1 MSKLT
6 RIFFTGMLISFLG
19 SLPLGTLNVAAMQ
32 ISISDGLYPA
42 FLFSSGS
49 LLAEIIYV
57 RLSLIAMDWIRK
69 QQKLLKIL
77 EWVTLGIVVAL
88 AVSSFYAALHPTVH
102 ENILLSSTVHRFL
115 LGFGMCAI
123 NPVQIPFWFGW
134 STVLYTKKVL
144 LPKSSHYNTYIV
156 GIGIGTLLGNCVF
169 IFGGRLIAEK
179 INTNEHVLNWIIGG
193 IFALTAIIQLYK
205 ILKKKDATHQIEHP
219 EELRH
224 KFEQQ
229 FEGME
234 KLEHL
239 NKDHGQKDKE

>member
-1 MSKLT
+1 MSKLA

-19 SLPLGTLNVAAMQ
+19 SLSLCTLNVAAMQ

-42 FLFSSGS
+42 FLFSLGS
-49 LLAEIIYV
+49 LLAEVIYV

-69 QQKLLKIL
+69 QQRLFKIL
-77 EWVTLGIVVAL
+77 EWATLVIVVAL
-88 AVSSFYAALHPTVH
+88 AVSSFYAAIHPKVH
-102 ENILLSSTVHRFL
+102 KNVILSSTVNRFL

-144 LPKSSHYNTYIV
+144 LPKNSHYNLYIL

-179 INTNEHVLNWIIGG
+179 INANEHVLSWIIGG
-193 IFALTAIIQLYK
+193 IFAFTAILQLYK
-205 ILKKKDATHQIEHP
+205 ILKKKDATHQIEH
-219 EELRH
+219 
-224 KFEQQ
+224 
-229 FEGME
+229 
-234 KLEHL
+234 
-239 NKDHGQKDKE
+239 

>member
-1 MSKLT
+1 
-6 RIFFTGMLISFLG
+6 MLISFLG

-32 ISISDGLYPA
+32 ISISDGIYPA

-49 LLAEIIYV
+49 LLAEMIYV

-69 QQKLLKIL
+69 QHKLFKLL
-77 EWVTLGIVVAL
+77 EWVTLLIVVAL
-88 AVSSFYAALHPTVH
+88 AVSSFYAAVHPSVH
-102 ENILLSSTVHRFL
+102 KNVILSSTVNRFI

-144 LPKSSHYNTYIV
+144 LPKSSHYNLYIL
-156 GIGIGTLLGNCVF
+156 GIGIGTLFGNLVF

-179 INTNEHVLNWIIGG
+179 INSNTNILNWVIGG

-205 ILKKKDATHQIEHP
+205 ILKKKDVTHQIEHP
-219 EELRH
+219 EELQK
-224 KFEQQ
+224 KFEHEL
-229 FEGME
+229 EGFE

-239 NKDHGQKDKE
+239 KKTTGHKEE

>member
-1 MSKLT
+1 MSKLM

-32 ISISDGLYPA
+32 ISISDGVYPA

-49 LLAEIIYV
+49 LVAEMIYV

-69 QQKLLKIL
+69 QQKIFKIL
-77 EWVTLGIVVAL
+77 EWATLAIVLAL
-88 AVSSFYAALHPTVH
+88 AISSFYAAMHPKVH
-102 ENILLSSTVHRFL
+102 KNVILSSTINRFL

-144 LPKSSHYNTYIV
+144 LPVNSHYNMYIV
-156 GIGIGTLLGNCVF
+156 GIGIGTLFGNFVF
-169 IFGGRLIAEK
+169 IFGGRLIAQK
-179 INTNEHVLNWIIGG
+179 ISANGDILNWVIGG

-205 ILKKKDATHQIEHP
+205 ILKNKDASHQIEHP
-219 EELRH
+219 EELENKLEH
-224 KFEQQ
+224 KFE
-229 FEGME
+229 GI
-234 KLEHL
+234 
-239 NKDHGQKDKE
+239 QKSTGKE

>member
-1 MSKLT
+1 MSKLA

-42 FLFSSGS
+42 FLFSFGS
-49 LLAEIIYV
+49 LLAEVIYV

-77 EWVTLGIVVAL
+77 EWVTLGIVLAL
-88 AVSSFYAALHPTVH
+88 AISSFYAAIHPKVH
-102 ENILLSSTVHRFL
+102 KNFILSSTVHRFL

-134 STVLYTKKVL
+134 STVLFTKKVL
-144 LPKSSHYNTYIV
+144 LPKSSHYNLYIL

-179 INTNEHVLNWIIGG
+179 INANEHVLSWVIGG
-193 IFALTAIIQLYK
+193 IFAFTAIVQLYK

-219 EELRH
+219 EELQH
-224 KFEQQ
+224 KFEHR

-234 KLEHL
+234 KLDHTKKDQRPKEH
-239 NKDHGQKDKE
+239 N